1 MGAMMILCSGF
12 GIFDKVDSSDNLS
25 GLLCDVEVS
34 SDRGDF
40 RLKA

>member
-12 GIFDKVDSSDNLS
+12 GIFEKVDSSDSLS
-25 GLLCDVEVS
+25 GPLCDVEVW
-34 SDRGDF
+34 SDLGDF